1 MVLSLIFG
9 FDDKQPTLVL
19 SYWLINFLTI
29 LLFTTVSLGLHLYA
43 QKRLAKK
50 YGCNVVLDLWK
61 LKRIITFRYQELKI
75 KITKKYTMVG
85 VPIGIVLAIIT
96 YILSSGQILFAAI
109 ISIDTKIN
117 KSYRIGKRYSQLTD
131 IESAKIAVVGP
142 LVNIFLA
149 LIASQIASQ
158 IIKPLAII
166 NLAMAISYMLP
177 LPGIAG
183 GTIFFGSKPLYIA
196 SLAFIGV
203 IAILMNFMSAAS
215 TILIAFTFSIVALV
229 SYLMY
234 EAKH

>member
-1 MVLSLIFG
+1 LSLIFG
-9 FDDKQPTLVL
+9 FNDKQPTLVL
-19 SYWLINFLTI
+19 SYWLFNFITI
-29 LLFTTVSLGLHLYA
+29 LLFTTVSLGLHIYA

-50 YGCNVVLDLWK
+50 YGCNVILDLWK
-61 LKRIITFRYQELKI
+61 LKRIITARRDIKI
-75 KITKKYTMVG
+75 KLTKKLSITYI
-85 VPIGIVLAIIT
+85 PIGIILSIFT
-96 YILSSGQILFAAI
+96 YILSSGQIIFAAI
-109 ISIDTKIN
+109 TSIETKIN
-117 KSYRIGKRYSQLTD
+117 KTYRIGKKYVNLTD

-149 LIASQIASQ
+149 LIASQITAQ
-158 IIKPLAII
+158 IAKPLVII
-166 NLAMAISYMLP
+166 NLAMAVSYMLP

-203 IAILMNFMSAAS
+203 IALLMNFMSTAS
-215 TILIAFTFSIVALV
+215 TVLIAFTFSIAALV